1 MDINTAAGLAQ
12 VGSVAVSIFLGAYG
26 IWRKL
31 EKRDVDMHLK
41 TEIMASRLERIEKQF
56 GPNGGGL
63 RQAVNEISHKMDKV
77 ETRVDTIGE
86 DLAELRGRFEQHDK
100 DNK

>member
-1 MDINTAAGLAQ
+1 MDLNTAAGIAQ
-12 VGSVAVSIFLGAYG
+12 VGSVAASIFLGTYG

-31 EKRDVDMHLK
+31 EKRDIDLHLK
-41 TEIMASRLERIEKQF
+41 TEVMADRLERIEHQF

-77 ETRVDTIGE
+77 ETRVDTIAE

-100 DNK
+100 NGK